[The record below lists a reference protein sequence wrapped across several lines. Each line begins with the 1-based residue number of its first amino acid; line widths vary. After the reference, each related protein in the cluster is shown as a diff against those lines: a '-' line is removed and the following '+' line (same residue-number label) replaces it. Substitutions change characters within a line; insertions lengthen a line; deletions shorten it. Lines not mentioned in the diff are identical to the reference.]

1 MRKILVGL
9 MLTCFMVVGVSAMA
23 ADYPEKPIQV
33 VVPWKPGGGSDIS
46 ARIIGDHLKSILPQ
60 PLVVSNIDG
69 AAGLNGAMQVFKARP
84 DGYTLLWEHPG
95 NLAVAP
101 MVTKA
106 NYSWKDF
113 TPVCVAAKGDTAL
126 IVRKDSPFNT
136 PAEAFEAIKANPE
149 KYRWVLA
156 WNAVSHFTFLTI
168 SEAVGGLKPMIIP
181 ATGDKGRIVS
191 LLGNNGD
198 ITTVGY
204 AAAEPYLKSGDLK
217 ILAMVN
223 EKRSAFA
230 PDVPTLK
237 ELGVD
242 AAYRFLYSVFA
253 PKDTPKEIVQILSD
267 AFKKALDDPETQ
279 KALHSQSLEPDFQ
292 GQEDMLKAWN
302 AESDLYTRLA
312 KKNGLIQ

>member
-1 MRKILVGL
+1 MRKGILFIVL
-9 MLTCFMVVGVSAMA
+9 AVLCLA
-23 ADYPEKPIQV
+23 ATAWAGEFPEKPIQV

-46 ARIIGDHLKSILPQ
+46 ARIIGDHMKDILPE

-69 AAGLNGAMQVFKARP
+69 AAGLNGALQVHKARP

-106 NYSWKDF
+106 EFSWKDF
-113 TPVCVAAKGDTAL
+113 EPVCIAAKGDTAL
-126 IVRKDSPFNT
+126 IVRKDSPWKT
-136 PAEAFEAIKANPE
+136 PAEAFAAIKAEPD

-156 WNAVSHFTFLTI
+156 LNAVSHFTFLNI
-168 SEAVGGLKPMIIP
+168 SYSVGGLKPMFIP
-181 ATGDKGRIVS
+181 AMGDKGRIVS
-191 LLGNNGD
+191 LLSNNGD

-204 AAAEPYLKSGDLK
+204 AAVEPYLKSGDLR

-223 EKRSAFA
+223 EERSVFA

-242 AAYRFLYSVFA
+242 ASYDFVYSVFA
-253 PKDTPKEIVQILSD
+253 PKGTPAEAIKTLSE
-267 AFKKALDDPETQ
+267 AFEKALADPATVD
-279 KALHSQSLEPDFQ
+279 ALKEQSIIPFYRDATGMRASWEKESALYHKLALE
-292 GQEDMLKAWN
+292 
-302 AESDLYTRLA
+302 
-312 KKNGLIQ
+312 NGLLK